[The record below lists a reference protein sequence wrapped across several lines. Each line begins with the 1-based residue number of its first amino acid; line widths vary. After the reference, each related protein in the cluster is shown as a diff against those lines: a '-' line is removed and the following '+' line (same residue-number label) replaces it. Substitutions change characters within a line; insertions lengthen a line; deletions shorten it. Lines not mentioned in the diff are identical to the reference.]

1 MVTSIAQSKCIKLW
15 LSGISQSI
23 CITNVFQDETNL
35 ASKDLSL
42 VIAKYSKHQNQVI
55 SRITSQRPTFEIV
68 ADVSLMSLLLKKI
81 NFAAGIA
88 LTV

>member
-23 CITNVFQDETNL
+23 CITVFQDETNL

-42 VIAKYSKHQNQVI
+42 VIAKYSKYQNQVI
-55 SRITSQRPTFEIV
+55 SRITSQRPTFEIAAV
-68 ADVSLMSLLLKKI
+68 FLMSLLLKKI
-81 NFAAGIA
+81 NFTDGIA

>member
-23 CITNVFQDETNL
+23 CITVFQDETNL

-42 VIAKYSKHQNQVI
+42 VIAKYSKYQNQVI
-55 SRITSQRPTFEIV
+55 SRITSQRPTFEIAAV
-68 ADVSLMSLLLKKI
+68 FLMSLLLKKI
-81 NFAAGIA
+81 NFADGIA

>member
-23 CITNVFQDETNL
+23 CITVFQDETNL

-42 VIAKYSKHQNQVI
+42 VIAKYSKYQNQVI
-55 SRITSQRPTFEIV
+55 SRITSQRPTFEIAAV
-68 ADVSLMSLLLKKI
+68 FLMSLLLKKI
-81 NFAAGIA
+81 NFADGIV

>member
-15 LSGISQSI
+15 LSGISHSI
-23 CITNVFQDETNL
+23 CITVFQDETNL

>member
-23 CITNVFQDETNL
+23 YITVFQDETNL

>member
-1 MVTSIAQSKCIKLW
+1 MVTSIIQSKCIKLW

-42 VIAKYSKHQNQVI
+42 VIAKYSKYQNQVI
-55 SRITSQRPTFEIV
+55 SKITSQRPTFEIAAV
-68 ADVSLMSLLLKKI
+68 FLMSLLLKKI
-81 NFAAGIA
+81 NFADGIA

>member
-23 CITNVFQDETNL
+23 CITVFQDETNL

-42 VIAKYSKHQNQVI
+42 VIAKYSKYQNQVI
-55 SRITSQRPTFEIV
+55 SRITSQRPTFEIAAV
-68 ADVSLMSLLLKKI
+68 FLMSLLLKKI

>member
-23 CITNVFQDETNL
+23 CITVFQDETNL